1 MSKRRIYLLCE
12 PKHANLGDQAQF
24 VCIMRWLAANYP
36 ECKVI
41 SVGDMFK
48 AFDYDIKSRIKSFF
62 LVLKFFW
69 LKLTVRSSDLFV
81 GHSGYFFVDHHT
93 GWMTFAFFMRY
104 FPNNKMVI
112 LPQTVNFYSP
122 VAKQMASR
130 AFGSK
135 NNLTLLCRDEV
146 SYNNAKLLFGDT
158 KLLLYPDIVTSLI
171 GTMKFD
177 GQRDGVLLCARNDV
191 EAFYSKQELT
201 QFIARFNC
209 AKKEVTDTTIGVPRK
224 EMLKNREKLI
234 SDAIKY
240 FASFKVVV
248 TDRYHGTIFSA
259 IASTPVVVINSAD
272 HKLSSGVKWF
282 PKEVFGDYVQFAKD
296 LDEAYEKAS
305 EMLVAE
311 GLKYNNPPYFKEV
324 FWDKLAAELSRM
336 S

>member
-1 MSKRRIYLLCE
+1 MSRKRIYLLCE
-12 PKHANLGDQAQF
+12 PKHSNLGDQAQF
-24 VCIMRWLAANYP
+24 VCIMRWLAKNYP
-36 ECKVI
+36 AYKVI

-48 AFDYDIKSRIKSFF
+48 AFDYDIKSRIRSFS
-62 LVLKFFW
+62 LILKFIW
-69 LKLTVRSSDLFV
+69 LKLTVRSSDIFV

-130 AFGSK
+130 AFASK
-135 NNLTLLCRDEV
+135 KNLTLLCRDEV

-158 KLLLYPDIVTSLI
+158 KLILYPDIVTSLI

-177 GQRDGVLLCARNDV
+177 RQRDGVLLCARNDV
-191 EAFYSKQELT
+191 EAFYSKQELS
-201 QFIARFNC
+201 QFLDRFNC
-209 AKKEVTDTTIGVPRK
+209 SRKEATDTTIGVPRK
-224 EMLKNREKLI
+224 EMLKNREKLVL
-234 SDAIKY
+234 DAIKY

-248 TDRYHGTIFSA
+248 TDRYHGTIFSV

-305 EMLVAE
+305 DMLVAKDLE
-311 GLKYNNPPYFKEV
+311 YNNPPYFKDE
-324 FWDKLAAELSRM
+324 FWDKLKAKINI
-336 S
+336 

>member
-1 MSKRRIYLLCE
+1 MGKKRIYLLCE

-24 VCIMRWLAANYP
+24 ICIIRWLAANYP
-36 ECKVI
+36 EYKVI
-41 SVGDMFK
+41 SVGNMFK

-62 LVLKFFW
+62 LILKFFW
-69 LKLTVRSSDLFV
+69 LKLTVRPSDIFV

-93 GWMTFAFFMRY
+93 GWMTFAFFLRY
-104 FPNNKMVI
+104 FPNNKMLI
-112 LPQTVNFYSP
+112 LPQTVNFYAP
-122 VAKQMASR
+122 VVKQMASR
-130 AFGSK
+130 VFGSK
-135 NNLTLLCRDEV
+135 KNLMLLCRDEV
-146 SYNNAKLLFGDT
+146 SYNNAKMLFGST

-177 GQRDGVLLCARNDV
+177 GQREGVLLCVRNDV
-191 EAFYSKQELT
+191 EAFYSKQELS
-201 QFIARFNC
+201 QFLARFDC
-209 AKKEVTDTTIGVPRK
+209 ARKEVTDTTIGVPRE

-234 SDAIKY
+234 LDAIKY

-296 LDEAYEKAS
+296 LDEAYLLS
-305 EMLVAE
+305 SRMLNRSDF
-311 GLKYNNPPYFKEV
+311 KYDTSLYFKV
-324 FWDKLAAELSRM
+324 KYWDKLKAFITI
-336 S
+336 